1 MPSFLF
7 LFAGGGEMGGFTLKA
22 KAAKKYAV
30 LKGAD
35 GLQVQSRLIRSGIP
49 CRLNPGSGEDDRY
62 MARYTVHVKEL
73 AGTWISRGLLG
84 GGEAG
89 YQPNAENGRY
99 EDGLFRRLEKAAV
112 RALYTVGVDE
122 GQVCIATRSGR
133 RYLIEEIRMIAGN
146 SKTVMSAKGQ
156 GIDRNRASNETYDS
170 TPGISLTMGMDP
182 EFVLMRESGE
192 IVHASDFMERGGV
205 AGSDAVR
212 FQGEVIY
219 PIAELRPSPKPN
231 PKALLLEMQKALQE
245 AHSQI
250 LDHSLSW
257 RAGALPY
264 VDFPLGGHIHFSGV
278 RLSLPLLQALDNYLA
293 LPLVLLE
300 DPRGRF
306 RRPRYGYLGDF
317 RRQAHGGFEYRT
329 LPSFL
334 VSPLVAK
341 VSLYVAYLIARYSD
355 RLPAR
360 PLNSERY
367 HRAYYEGDKPVLKE
381 CIAGWHRDLAALPEY
396 ADYAREIELA
406 LSHMEAGRTWDESR
420 DIRPLWNIPVKP

>member
-1 MPSFLF
+1 
-7 LFAGGGEMGGFTLKA
+7 MGGFTVKA
-22 KAAKKYAV
+22 KAAKEYAA
-30 LKGAD
+30 LQGTD
-35 GLQVQSRLIRSGIP
+35 GLLAQTRLIRSGIP
-49 CRLNPGSGEDDRY
+49 CRLNMGSGEDNRY

-73 AGTWISRGLLG
+73 AATWISRGLLG
-84 GGEAG
+84 GSQDG
-89 YQPNAENGRY
+89 YQPDAENGRY
-99 EDGLFRRLEKAAV
+99 EDGLLRRLEKAAV
-112 RALYTVGVDE
+112 RSLYTLGVGE
-122 GQVCIATRSGR
+122 GQVRIAARSGR
-133 RYLIEEIRMIAGN
+133 RYLVEEVRMIAGN
-146 SKTVMSAKGQ
+146 NKTVMSAKGQ
-156 GIDRNRASNETYDS
+156 GAEGNRASYEAHES
-170 TPGISLTMGMDP
+170 TSTITLTMGMDP
-182 EFVLMRESGE
+182 EFVLMRDNGD

-219 PIAELRPSPKPN
+219 PIAELRPSPRPS
-231 PKALLLEMQKALQE
+231 PKALMLEMQKALHE
-245 AHSQI
+245 AHSLI
-250 LDHSLSW
+250 RDHSLSW

-264 VDFPLGGHIHFSGV
+264 VNFPLGGHIHFSGV

-300 DPRGRF
+300 DPAGRF

-341 VSLYVAYLIARYSD
+341 LSLYVAYLIARYSD

-360 PLNSERY
+360 PLNTERY
-367 HRAYYEGDKPVLKE
+367 HRAYYEGDKLVLKE
-381 CIAGWHRDLAALPEY
+381 CIAGWHRDLSALPEY
-396 ADYAREIELA
+396 SDYAREIELA

>member
-1 MPSFLF
+1 
-7 LFAGGGEMGGFTLKA
+7 MGGFTVKTL
-22 KAAKKYAV
+22 AAKNYAALEGTDGV
-30 LKGAD
+30 LA
-35 GLQVQSRLIRSGIP
+35 QSRLIRSGIP
-49 CRLNPGSGEDDRY
+49 CRLNMDSGEVNRY

-73 AGTWISRGLLG
+73 AATWISRGMLG
-84 GGEAG
+84 GSESG
-89 YQPNAENGRY
+89 YQPDAENGRY
-99 EDGLFRRLEKAAV
+99 EDGLLRRLEKAAV
-112 RALYTVGVDE
+112 RSLYTLGVDE

-133 RYLIEEIRMIAGN
+133 RYLIEEVRMISGN
-146 SKTVMSAKGQ
+146 SKTVMSAKAQ
-156 GIDRNRASNETYDS
+156 GTEGKRENHGSQGSAAA
-170 TPGISLTMGMDP
+170 ISLAMGMDP
-182 EFVLMRESGE
+182 EFVLMRDSGE

-219 PIAELRPSPKPN
+219 PIAELRPSPKPT
-231 PKALLLEMQKALQE
+231 PKALLLEMQKAMHE

-250 LDHSLSW
+250 HDHSLSW

-278 RLSLPLLQALDNYLA
+278 RLSLSLLQALDNYLA

-300 DPRGRF
+300 DPKGRS

-381 CIAGWHRDLAALPEY
+381 CMAGWHRDLSALPEY
-396 ADYAREIELA
+396 SDYAREIELA

>member
-7 LFAGGGEMGGFTLKA
+7 FFAGGGNMGGFTVKA
-22 KAAKKYAV
+22 KAANEYAAMGTDR
-30 LKGAD
+30 L
-35 GLQVQSRLIRSGIP
+35 LVQSRLIRSGIP
-49 CRLNPGSGEDDRY
+49 CRMSLGSDEDKNY
-62 MARYTVHVKEL
+62 TARYTVHVKEL
-73 AGTWISRGLLG
+73 AATWISRGLLG
-84 GGEAG
+84 GSEAG
-89 YQPNAENGRY
+89 YQPDPENGRY
-99 EDGLFRRLEKAAV
+99 EDGLLRRLEKAAV
-112 RALYTVGVDE
+112 RSLYTLGVDE
-122 GQVCIATRSGR
+122 GQVLIAARSGR
-133 RYLIEEIRMIAGN
+133 RYLVEGVRMIAGN
-146 SKTVMSAKGQ
+146 NKTVMSAKGQ
-156 GIDRNRASNETYDS
+156 GTEGDRANNEAQDS
-170 TPGISLTMGMDP
+170 TSAISLTMGMDP
-182 EFVLMRESGE
+182 EFVLMKDNGE

-212 FQGEVIY
+212 FHGEVIY

-231 PKALLLEMQKALQE
+231 PKALLLEMQKALHE

-250 LDHSLSW
+250 QDHSLSW

-278 RLSLPLLQALDNYLA
+278 RLSVPLLQALDNYLA
-293 LPLVLLE
+293 LPMVLLE
-300 DPRGRF
+300 DPKGRS

-317 RRQAHGGFEYRT
+317 RRQAYGGFEYRT

-341 VSLYVAYLIARYSD
+341 VSLYLAYLIARYSD

-381 CIAGWHRDLAALPEY
+381 CIAGWHRDLTALPEY